1 MDSLE
6 QNFDKE
12 EISLKELFYII
23 KNNLLKLY
31 ISIILAIILAFLY
44 IIVTRPIYST
54 YATILV
60 EEEDSSMSSVFDL
73 GFSSDLN
80 YLDNEIQVL
89 KSRTT
94 AERAVTSLLN
104 SEHIN
109 NLHLFNTREYKDGI
123 FSSFVRKVLFLDW
136 NSETRHVIG
145 NEISDS
151 LFNVFVEKLRDGTEI
166 SNLRNTDV
174 LQVSYSTKDPYEAAF
189 IINTIIDVYQQ
200 KH

>member
-109 NLHLFNTREYKDGI
+109 NLHLDTLENDSALVYERASITEAYINKFSIDPDETGSNVQVDRVREFRIENQSNVTRFGAQLMD
-123 FSSFVRKVLFLDW
+123 
-136 NSETRHVIG
+136 
-145 NEISDS
+145 DS
-151 LFNVFVEKLRDGTEI
+151 VMD
-166 SNLRNTDV
+166 
-174 LQVSYSTKDPYEAAF
+174 
-189 IINTIIDVYQQ
+189 TIAPDFGLN
-200 KH
+200 